1 MIDLPDS
8 ITKLKTLKYHS
19 TIMSKKMTSCKNS
32 KPMDPLF
39 TLDGNGQPQ
48 EEKKSDP
55 IQKFI

>member
-1 MIDLPDS
+1 
-8 ITKLKTLKYHS
+8 
-19 TIMSKKMTSCKNS
+19 MSKKMTSCKNS